1 MSCGTDLELL
11 RLMVT
16 DAVKTAVGSGGTTNG
31 APEMLLCDGSPWA
44 AGARLATCDD
54 VERVKLELRNEILQA
69 ELNITRETK
78 CCGETTAAPPTDNTA
93 TPNIP
98 ASCCEPPCM
107 FYASV
112 AIQTY
117 MGSCDPMFKRVLY
130 GYHADDERDTDADVL
145 LKNPD
150 GSPIC
155 YVYSN
160 EIAGVTAPFTHEYA
174 DTTVTL
180 YALKAPFRMLP
191 RDNHGNCLSGV
202 VGGSY
207 TNIPI
212 MANRFSANV
221 DIKPSITQIV
231 PGDEIPEYDEN
242 GTIIAMTKLP
252 DIITKIPGRTDITFT
267 DNKYGMNVAAEYLP
281 RRYLQD
287 VVDTHSLA
295 LDSNKLTTNNVVS
308 LTSAANANT
317 TSLSDAIVSGA
328 FVLPDYEV
336 LL

>member
-31 APEMLLCDGSPWA
+31 TPEMLLCDGSPWA

-54 VERVKLELRNEILQA
+54 VERVKLELRNEILQT

-78 CCGETTAAPPTDNTA
+78 CCGETTAVPPTDSTA

-98 ASCCEPPCM
+98 DSCCEPPCM

-112 AIQTY
+112 AIQTD

-174 DTTVTL
+174 DTTTTL

-191 RDNHGNCLSGV
+191 RDNHGNCLGGV

-221 DIKPSITQIV
+221 DITPNTTQTV
-231 PGDEIPEYDEN
+231 PGAEIPIWDDN
-242 GTIIAMTKLP
+242 GTTIIGMDRLP
-252 DIITKIPGRTDITFT
+252 DTTIEIPGRTNITFT
-267 DNKYGMNVAAEYLP
+267 DNKYGMNVDAEYLP
-281 RRYLQD
+281 RGYLQGI
-287 VVDTHSLA
+287 VDSHNLA
-295 LDSNKLTTNNVVS
+295 LDSNKLTANNTVS
-308 LTSAANANT
+308 LTSATSANT
-317 TSLSDAIVSGA
+317 MSLADAVDSGA
-328 FVLPDYEV
+328 FVLNDYGV
-336 LL
+336 